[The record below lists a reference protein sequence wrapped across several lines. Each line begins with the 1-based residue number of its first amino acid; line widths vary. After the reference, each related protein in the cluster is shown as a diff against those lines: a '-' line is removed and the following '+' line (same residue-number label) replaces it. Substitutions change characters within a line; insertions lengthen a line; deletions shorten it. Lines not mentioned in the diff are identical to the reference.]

1 MENKSPPDP
10 LPPQPGFW
18 SDVFAFARQSKKW
31 WLIPVIAVLVIVG
44 LLAIFM
50 ASTAGQSFL
59 YTFF

>member
-1 MENKSPPDP
+1 MDKPESPDP

-18 SDVFAFARQSKKW
+18 SDVFAFARHSKKW

-59 YTFF
+59 YTLF